1 MTTATASTDPTAQ
14 RIAALNDRFRAA
26 EASTDPAGLSLGK
39 KVLTSGVRALG
50 LEHVVA
56 IAEKVQSFDSFA
68 EDNDPHGEHDFGAF
82 EHEGQRI
89 FWKIDYYDR
98 AAFGT
103 GRDYGSENPADPA
116 TTLRVLTIML
126 ASEY

>member
-1 MTTATASTDPTAQ
+1 MIDSASTQ
-14 RIAALNDRFRAA
+14 RLQLNDRFRTA

-56 IAEKVQSFDSFA
+56 IAERVQSFDSFT

-98 AAFGT
+98 ATFGT